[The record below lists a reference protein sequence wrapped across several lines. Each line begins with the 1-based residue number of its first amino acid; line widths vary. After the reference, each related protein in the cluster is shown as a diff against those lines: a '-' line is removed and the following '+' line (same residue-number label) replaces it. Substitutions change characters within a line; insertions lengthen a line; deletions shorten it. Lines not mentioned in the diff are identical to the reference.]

1 MGLQWECGYCGRP
14 TTLTAPHHD
23 SRGIGLDV
31 KGLENGDNFEI
42 LYLAISC
49 PNPKC
54 QKLTLNISLYNK
66 GKWEAGPDGKYRN
79 SKRELVKSWDL
90 LPEPQGKPQPEYIPA
105 SIKEDYYEA
114 CRIRELSP
122 KASASLSRRC
132 LQGMIRDFWQVT
144 GKRNLWEEIE
154 AIQDKVDPDI
164 WEAVDGVRKIGNVGA
179 HMEKD
184 VNLII
189 DIDPGEAE
197 ALINLIEV
205 LFEEWYVARDM
216 RNKRVSRVKDIA
228 KDKTGETSQKKENK
242 EEKA

>member
-1 MGLQWECGYCGRP
+1 MY
-14 TTLTAPHHD
+14 T
-23 SRGIGLDV
+23 
-31 KGLENGDNFEI
+31 
-42 LYLAISC
+42 AISC
-49 PNPKC
+49 PNKDCKGLDFFISIDQPKYNYS
-54 QKLTLNISLYNK
+54 TLPSEFHSNGTSFHT
-66 GKWEAGPDGKYRN
+66 WQ
-79 SKRELVKSWDL
+79 L
-90 LPEPQGKPQPEYIPA
+90 LPESEAKPQSDYIPE
-105 SIKEDYYEA
+105 SIREDYYEA